1 MKYKILRLLLFAALI
16 AGGLVTVFPFVWMV
30 LSSFK
35 SNGEI
40 EALNQTLLPQV
51 PVLENYLNL
60 QNNFNFLQYFFNSVF
75 IAVVVTLLVIYTSC
89 LCGYVLGKYE
99 FKGKN
104 LIFAVVMMTMMV
116 PWSVTII
123 PRYTM
128 FVKAGLH
135 DEAAHGVHSQ

>member
-51 PVLENYLNL
+51 LHGQRIRN
-60 QNNFNFLQYFFNSVF
+60 
-75 IAVVVTLLVIYTSC
+75 
-89 LCGYVLGKYE
+89 
-99 FKGKN
+99 
-104 LIFAVVMMTMMV
+104 
-116 PWSVTII
+116 
-123 PRYTM
+123 
-128 FVKAGLH
+128 LH

>member
-60 QNNFNFLQYFFNSVF
+60 QNNFNFYNSFFNSVF
-75 IAVVVTLLVIYTSC
+75 HRRGSYPSGNLYQLSVR
-89 LCGYVLGKYE
+89 LC
-99 FKGKN
+99 
-104 LIFAVVMMTMMV
+104 
-116 PWSVTII
+116 
-123 PRYTM
+123 
-128 FVKAGLH
+128 AG
-135 DEAAHGVHSQ
+135 EI

>member
-16 AGGLVTVFPFVWMV
+16 SGGLVTVFPFVWMV

-60 QNNFNFLQYFFNSVF
+60 QNNFNFLQYFFNSVL
-75 IAVVVTLLVIYTSC
+75 IAVVVTLLVIYTRC

-104 LIFAVVMMTMMV
+104 LIFAVVMMTMLV

-123 PRYTM
+123 PR
-128 FVKAGLH
+128 
-135 DEAAHGVHSQ
+135 

>member
-1 MKYKILRLLLFAALI
+1 MKYKILRLLLLAALI

-60 QNNFNFLQYFFNSVF
+60 QNNFNFLQYFST
-75 IAVVVTLLVIYTSC
+75 AYS
-89 LCGYVLGKYE
+89 
-99 FKGKN
+99 
-104 LIFAVVMMTMMV
+104 
-116 PWSVTII
+116 
-123 PRYTM
+123 
-128 FVKAGLH
+128 
-135 DEAAHGVHSQ
+135 SQW